1 MRKSVCGKLRATVGQ
16 TAAAWFGRNMSV
28 KVYRQVLDY
37 LRALPRDKAL
47 AHARRLLALN
57 NDAQAIQA
65 ARLWLYENGELE

>member
-1 MRKSVCGKLRATVGQ
+1 
-16 TAAAWFGRNMSV
+16 MSV